1 VRFPNPPHNVYG
13 PYITSTAVIK
23 RKRTTGNSYQY
34 SWLIQIYHKCTLLP
48 KLVTV
53 CPYISIYSKTRD

>member
-23 RKRTTGNSYQY
+23 RKRTTGNSYHISQVH
-34 SWLIQIYHKCTLLP
+34 SFTEAGDCLSIHLDIQ
-48 KLVTV
+48 
-53 CPYISIYSKTRD
+53 